1 MADSGRSQVIE
12 VEKGTLQQQWGLLIA
27 TIKALNDPTKL
38 DESHKVET
46 YFTILN
52 QFATFYDYLDKY
64 IKQIGKEYNKKNII
78 SIIQEDLLKITAEDN
93 KYVISETLVGNLD
106 KIYIALE
113 NYQNEPQNENKF
125 LGKVNPVT
133 DLYNKNKELLA
144 IVVALF
150 ADFLEKV
157 IKQQLIDQRRRYK
170 SVSSVSDL
178 QSVDKFFN
186 FLIDTHPSPIP
197 GLMKGVKT
205 AVSALASVYTRLHS
219 YRSWSLLPQGLKP
232 AKLSELDTF
241 TQTCAAAQN
250 PIHELA
256 KEYNARLEAIRKKY
270 PKAFSPTEN
279 VHEAYINFLNKE
291 IYKHDYDRL
300 LIVLIKN
307 ITEILNN
314 SESEFKK
321 FKRACGITEEM
332 EATIKNIK
340 IPRETGVLGIG
351 TSKRTTIYEDFLTQ
365 LTPLTRLT
373 FVMEG
378 FLSPPTDAKGPSRTT

>member
-1 MADSGRSQVIE
+1 MADSGRSQVIDKE
-12 VEKGTLQQQWGLLIA
+12 TVDKKTLQQWGLLFA
-27 TIKALNDPTKL
+27 TIKVLNDTTKL
-38 DESHKVET
+38 DESHKVDT
-46 YFTILN
+46 YFTVLN

-64 IKQIGKEYNKKNII
+64 IKQTGKEYNKENII
-78 SIIQEDLLKITAEDN
+78 SVIQDLLKNTETNNI
-93 KYVISETLVGNLD
+93 KYVIKETLVDNLE
-106 KIYIALE
+106 KIHVALE
-113 NYQNEPQNENKF
+113 NYQIEPQNENKF
-125 LGKVNPVT
+125 VGKVNPVT

-144 IVVALF
+144 IVVSLF
-150 ADFLEKV
+150 AEFLEKV
-157 IKQQLIDQRRRYK
+157 IDRQYK
-170 SVSSVSDL
+170 PTFNVSDL

-186 FLIDTHPSPIP
+186 FLIDTLPSPIT
-197 GLMKGVKT
+197 GLMEEVKR

-219 YRSWSLLPQGLKP
+219 YRSWSLLSQRLQP

-241 TQTCAAAQN
+241 TQECRAARN

-279 VHEAYINFLNKE
+279 VHEAYIKFLNTE
-291 IYKHDYDRL
+291 LNKHDYDRL

-307 ITEILNN
+307 IAEILNN
-314 SESEFKK
+314 SQSEFTK

-332 EATIKNIK
+332 EATIKDIK
-340 IPRETGVLGIG
+340 IPLVPGILFG
-351 TSKRTTIYEDFLTQ
+351 TSNRTRIYEDFLNQ

-378 FLSPPTDAKGPSRTT
+378 FLPPPTDAKGPSRTI